1 MDDLPDYLPPRD
13 KLLDT
18 ELKILK
24 KSNEHLTERIKVF
37 EKRLDFV
44 GDAQAR
50 MAIEQEALI
59 KSCRFIIEMGNR
71 LLEHKLT
78 ANQIK
83 KADDKPKDDSGIA

>member
-1 MDDLPDYLPPRD
+1 MVNTLTPRD
-13 KLLDT
+13 RLLNN
-18 ELKILK
+18 EIKILK
-24 KSNEHLTERIKVF
+24 TSNDHLTERIKVF

-59 KSCRFIIEMGNR
+59 KSCRFIIEIGNR

-78 ANQIK
+78 TDQIK
-83 KADDKPKDDSGIA
+83 KADAKPKDDSGIA